1 MSGVTQTLTS
11 PRPGDDPRNPLAE
24 VPLTFPELWNTDSVD
39 GFSATTL
46 FTTGLIMVTRNRYLA
61 WPALAM
67 SFNTVINQHSLRTK
81 DGGTSP
87 ITSVLVAVSALVTA
101 YLPLVTLG
109 PQRVINQMPLTGQS

>member
-1 MSGVTQTLTS
+1 MSNLTQTPS
-11 PRPGDDPRNPLAE
+11 SSRQGDDPRNPSAE
-24 VPLTFPELWNTDSVD
+24 VPLTFPELWNTDSV
-39 GFSATTL
+39 GEHHTAL

-61 WPALAM
+61 WPALVL

-87 ITSVLVAVSALVTA
+87 ITSVLVALSALVTA

-109 PQRVINQMPLTGQS
+109 PQRVLNQVPLPGQG